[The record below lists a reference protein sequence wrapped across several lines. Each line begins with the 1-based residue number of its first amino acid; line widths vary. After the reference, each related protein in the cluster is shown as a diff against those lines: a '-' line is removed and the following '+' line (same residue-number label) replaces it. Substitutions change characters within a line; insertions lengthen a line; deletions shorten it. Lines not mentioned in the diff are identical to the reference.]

1 MSNHQGGLVDDI
13 IEEGQ
18 YEAAIEM
25 LFQLRSP
32 QYKPSASHV
41 RQLAFLALHPVST
54 CSTSPQPRQVSVTE
68 TPRKSRIAKV
78 PSQINPKAIVSSL
91 DLLHSLIATNTP
103 ESLGRA
109 LPSYASLVNAPEE
122 QMDSVLAKQATCIK
136 AAKHCW
142 ELLEE
147 GFVFRNQVVLSPK
160 GKSKLRRDYS
170 IGEVLFPESQSGG
183 AGTVADEAWPFLGW
197 LLSLFEKDEDAR
209 EEREKLRYSTLFLE
223 QLPPPRGGS
232 TTRWDFSVVMKIVL
246 CCMEQGDPRRRSLG
260 LRLLYLLCNLTNT
273 VHVEQSTL
281 VNSVYGSLLA
291 TWDDPRRIQDFLTS
305 LNSSPSA
312 ERFKIS
318 FCQKLLNDIAAPSN
332 SLQPNASRP
341 RPQARRPAP
350 KPRGAAGAAEA
361 PPKPAQQVTEAKTIA
376 SKYALPSCAEIL
388 QCLDF
393 PIPQFLPTSTDISLI
408 LFARFQLV
416 HSFSSLQACQT
427 PETRLEWDRS
437 IQEGKVAESLK
448 RGFPQERGDDAVLYL
463 AMLQECLRIVQ

>member
-1 MSNHQGGLVDDI
+1 MSNHQRGLVDDI

-32 QYKPSASHV
+32 QYKPSACVHSLASRRGTHRSASSHV

-197 LLSLFEKDEDAR
+197 LVSLFEKDEDAR
-209 EEREKLRYSTLFLE
+209 EEREKRAY
-223 QLPPPRGGS
+223 
-232 TTRWDFSVVMKIVL
+232 
-246 CCMEQGDPRRRSLG
+246 
-260 LRLLYLLCNLTNT
+260 
-273 VHVEQSTL
+273 
-281 VNSVYGSLLA
+281 
-291 TWDDPRRIQDFLTS
+291 
-305 LNSSPSA
+305 SSPMMRSTH
-312 ERFKIS
+312 
-318 FCQKLLNDIAAPSN
+318 N
-332 SLQPNASRP
+332 
-341 RPQARRPAP
+341 
-350 KPRGAAGAAEA
+350 
-361 PPKPAQQVTEAKTIA
+361 
-376 SKYALPSCAEIL
+376 ALPCSPL
-388 QCLDF
+388 F
-393 PIPQFLPTSTDISLI
+393 YSLPRAATSTARWLYYAMG
-408 LFARFQLV
+408 LFRG
-416 HSFSSLQACQT
+416 H
-427 PETRLEWDRS
+427 EDRS
-437 IQEGKVAESLK
+437 
-448 RGFPQERGDDAVLYL
+448 VLHGT
-463 AMLQECLRIVQ
+463 R